1 MHLIWDWNGT
11 LFDDLHIVVD
21 AVNASLAAI
30 GIDMT
35 IDADDYRDHYQRPV
49 RAFYDAMLE
58 RPITDEQW
66 ATVNVRFHDVY
77 MNLVPQARPTVD
89 ALGATTEVSRRGLT
103 QSILSM
109 WSHTLLGPTVDRYG
123 LGAAMLAV
131 RGSDDARGEPKADL
145 LRRHLAELNINGDQK
160 VVMVGDT
167 FDDAAAASAVGI
179 RCVFYDGGSHHRE
192 DLEKTGVPVAG
203 SLIEALEIA
212 RGL

>member
-30 GIDMT
+30 ASGMT

-58 RPITDEQW
+58 RPITNDEW
-66 ATVNVRFHDVY
+66 ATINVSFHDAY
-77 MNLVPQARPTVD
+77 MDLVPLAEPTSD
-89 ALGATTEVSRRGLT
+89 AVGATKEVVRRGLT

-109 WSHTLLGPTVDRYG
+109 WSHELLGPTVERYG
-123 LGAAMLAV
+123 LSGAMLAV
-131 RGSDDARGEPKADL
+131 RGSDEARGEPKADL
-145 LRRHLAELNINGDQK
+145 LRRHLAELSINGDRR

-179 RCVFYDGGSHHRE
+179 VCVLYDGGSHHRE
-192 DLEKTGVPVAG
+192 DLERTGVPVAS
-203 SLIEALEIA
+203 SLVEAVEIA
-212 RGL
+212 GNL